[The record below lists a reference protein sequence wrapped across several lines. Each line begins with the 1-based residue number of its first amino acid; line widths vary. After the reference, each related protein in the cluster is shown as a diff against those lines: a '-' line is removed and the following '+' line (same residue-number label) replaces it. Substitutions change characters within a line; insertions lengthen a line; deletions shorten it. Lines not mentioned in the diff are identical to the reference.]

1 MKNVMVIL
9 GLMISTLAMAEQETV
24 KVIGGSGDW
33 GAALVKGHTLWN
45 TEACVAATRSKEGSI
60 LEYYAAKTIR
70 DGVYGEPTVQ
80 VVVKAPATFVRA
92 TLEDDKKRVLYHLV
106 LTATSDPVTRFGVV
120 GRVEERKKL
129 VELLKKANTANLVLV
144 NEKNKVVSKQS
155 FSLKGSTK
163 TIDAAVS
170 GCGLVVL

>member
-1 MKNVMVIL
+1 MKNVMLIL

-60 LEYYAAKTIR
+60 LEFYAAKTAR
-70 DGVYGEPTVQ
+70 EGVYGEPTVQ
-80 VVVKAPATFVRA
+80 VVVVSPASFVRA
-92 TLEDDKKRVLYHLV
+92 TIEDDKKRVLYHLV
-106 LTATSDPVTRFGVV
+106 LSATNEPVARLGLL

-144 NEKNKVVSKQS
+144 NEKNKVVARQS

-170 GCGLVVL
+170 GCGLVAL